1 MAVEMLGSLAF
12 LGLIL
17 AVAVI
22 ITAVDE
28 HRQRKRA
35 RESEKRAIKKIKEE
49 RRKAA

>member
-35 RESEKRAIKKIKEE
+35 RESEKRAIKKIKE
-49 RRKAA
+49 RRKVA

>member
-1 MAVEMLGSLAF
+1 MLIEALGSLLF
-12 LGLIL
+12 LGSLL

-22 ITAVDE
+22 VTAVDE

-35 RESEKRAIKKIKEE
+35 RDSEQRAIQKIKED